1 MLGLTRGGVDLLE
14 STLLTELGNLR
25 GTGGSEVGL
34 LGLSLSLL
42 GLGSFLGSSQSLLS
56 GGLSLSW
63 LLVSLFLDEVQRSTD
78 NWSLVLDGSS
88 GSLLRG
94 LLRDTLLVVSSVQD
108 GPRNS
113 SWVLSLLEQRSG
125 LGGLESEDLGVTSD
139 KQGTS
144 TWVNLRTGEG
154 VDFDLHCAN
163 FVSKNVGANRQI
175 PRKWT
180 SIYTSPW
187 MLDRIGLFMESGTVE
202 GNIFP
207 EN

>member
-14 STLLTELGNLR
+14 STLLTELGDL
-25 GTGGSEVGL
+25 GGGAGSSKLGL
-34 LGLSLSLL
+34 FSLSLSLL
-42 GLGSFLGSSQSLLS
+42 GLGSFLGQSQSLLS

-63 LLVSLFLDEVQRSTD
+63 LLVSLLLDELQRSTN

-88 GSLLRG
+88 SSLLGG

-113 SWVLSLLEQRSG
+113 SWVLSLVEQRSG

-154 VDFDLHCAN
+154 VDFDLHCAIA
-163 FVSKNVGANRQI
+163 VSKLVWIEMFRAPVLGE
-175 PRKWT
+175 
-180 SIYTSPW
+180 W
-187 MLDRIGLFMESGTVE
+187 MGLYPFRNGPQV
-202 GNIFP
+202 F
-207 EN
+207 

>member
-14 STLLTELGNLR
+14 STLLTELGNLGS
-25 GTGGSEVGL
+25 GTGSSKRSL
-34 LGLSLSLL
+34 LSLSLSLL
-42 GLGSFLGSSQSLLS
+42 GLSSLLGKSQSLLS
-56 GGLSLSW
+56 GSLSLSW
-63 LLVSLFLDEVQRSTD
+63 LLVSLFLDEFQRSTD

-154 VDFDLHCAN
+154 VDFDLHCAD
-163 FVSKNVGANRQI
+163 FVSISVGGKTDNFLGNGRQV
-175 PRKWT
+175 
-180 SIYTSPW
+180 
-187 MLDRIGLFMESGTVE
+187 MSGH
-202 GNIFP
+202 GCFFCAWD
-207 EN
+207 

>member
-1 MLGLTRGGVDLLE
+1 ME
-14 STLLTELGNLR
+14 STLLTELGNLGG
-25 GTGGSEVGL
+25 GTGSSKSSL
-34 LGLSLSLL
+34 LSLSLSLL
-42 GLGSFLGSSQSLLS
+42 GLSSLLGKSQSLLS

-63 LLVSLFLDEVQRSTD
+63 LLVSLFLDEFQRSTD

-88 GSLLRG
+88 GSLLSG

-163 FVSKNVGANRQI
+163 FVSKRAGANTDSFLWFGRAFSFSGDGMGCFG
-175 PRKWT
+175 KCLT
-180 SIYTSPW
+180 SWP
-187 MLDRIGLFMESGTVE
+187 DGD
-202 GNIFP
+202 
-207 EN
+207 